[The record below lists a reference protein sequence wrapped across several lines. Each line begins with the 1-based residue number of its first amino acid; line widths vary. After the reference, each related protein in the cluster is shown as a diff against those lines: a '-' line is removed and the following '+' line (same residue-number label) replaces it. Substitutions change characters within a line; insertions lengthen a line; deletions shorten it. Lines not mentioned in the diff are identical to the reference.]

1 MHLNVVGVFLIFHVT
16 LLVNVVLPI
25 GYDNVLVLFFS
36 LQFHKHSDRQTFR
49 QTDRQTDI
57 QTFHIFP
64 NFFCV
69 RENENVFQQ
78 ETLSSIW
85 WNLIWFLF
93 VEWLWVWILW
103 VLQFVVVHLQVL
115 LCLHFLYKIH
125 TLVLLV
131 HLQMLQVRKW
141 TNNFTETWENE
152 SMNGELTLILTWI
165 VLTLFEFLGSLVNST
180 LIQCGQI
187 PLLPSVSAY
196 LNMNQSASIN
206 TSFAITFNG
215 KMVASIDNFLVYGN
229 DNTSL

>member
-1 MHLNVVGVFLIFHVT
+1 
-16 LLVNVVLPI
+16 
-25 GYDNVLVLFFS
+25 
-36 LQFHKHSDRQTFR
+36 
-49 QTDRQTDI
+49 
-57 QTFHIFP
+57 
-64 NFFCV
+64 
-69 RENENVFQQ
+69 
-78 ETLSSIW
+78 
-85 WNLIWFLF
+85 
-93 VEWLWVWILW
+93 VWILW

-187 PLLPSVSAY
+187 PSLPSVSAY

-229 DNTSL
+229 DNTSLYRYSHCEHFPICCVHLSEREKQEMECVWVCVCVCWEVFLIFDYWMIFWIRL